1 MWEEMNCEQV
11 RQWQH
16 WGSGCYKY
24 HCKKGRLH
32 IEVLN
37 QTFTCFYPQQ
47 EIPVSLI
54 SQNWLHSGSLVCPPC
69 EEICGAEFRKYGQK
83 CRPGQA
89 PPRTYVYTYD
99 GIGALCGCYKSDC
112 NQILLMA
119 SILVTAVYYN
129 FVQRLW
135 YDTQFLYFVHTH
147 CFGNGTWIWKKK
159 RNYLCWIVDLRQCA
173 WFQFD

>member
-1 MWEEMNCEQV
+1 MTVNNSLFSPFPLLISEQTLPGPDRNFALENYGTKSKCFDHTDKMWEEMNCEQV

-129 FVQRLW
+129 FVQRL
-135 YDTQFLYFVHTH
+135 
-147 CFGNGTWIWKKK
+147 
-159 RNYLCWIVDLRQCA
+159 
-173 WFQFD
+173 